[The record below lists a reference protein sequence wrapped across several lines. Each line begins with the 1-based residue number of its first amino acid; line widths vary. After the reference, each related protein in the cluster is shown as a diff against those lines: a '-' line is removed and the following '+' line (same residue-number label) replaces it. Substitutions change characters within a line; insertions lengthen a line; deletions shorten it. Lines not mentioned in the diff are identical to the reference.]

1 MAISGKAYRWYYDTI
16 ACRYY
21 DLMIKWCFLP
31 FGGETK
37 VRRAIL
43 NAASPEKGE
52 RILDMCCG
60 TGSATFATAE
70 RVGEQSR
77 VIGIDLSSGQ
87 IRVAKKRNRFQNVEF
102 MTADATKT
110 PFCDGEFDRIII
122 PHAIHE
128 MTRPLR
134 LTVFAEA
141 GRVLK
146 PGGVLAV
153 LEMDNPPTLLW
164 RVLIGFFWFYWLPF
178 NFETPTRRD
187 MLRHGVAEEVSKAG
201 FGKVKK
207 TSLFHG
213 AFQVVKG
220 IK

>member
-43 NAASPEKGE
+43 DAASPEKGE

-77 VIGIDLSSGQ
+77 IIGIDLSSGQ
-87 IRVAKKRNRFQNVEF
+87 IRVARRRNRFQNVEF
-102 MTADATKT
+102 MTADATNT
-110 PFCDGEFDRIII
+110 LATSVQRHRRATERQPTGNVS
-122 PHAIHE
+122 
-128 MTRPLR
+128 RPQ
-134 LTVFAEA
+134 
-141 GRVLK
+141 LK
-146 PGGVLAV
+146 CV
-153 LEMDNPPTLLW
+153 
-164 RVLIGFFWFYWLPF
+164 
-178 NFETPTRRD
+178 
-187 MLRHGVAEEVSKAG
+187 
-201 FGKVKK
+201 
-207 TSLFHG
+207 
-213 AFQVVKG
+213 
-220 IK
+220 

>member
-1 MAISGKAYRWYYDTI
+1 MTISAKAYQWYYDTI

-31 FGGETK
+31 FGGERK

-43 NAASPEKGE
+43 DAASPQAGE

-70 RVGEQSR
+70 MAGRQSR
-77 VIGIDLSSGQ
+77 IIGLDLSFGQ
-87 IRVAKKRNRFQNVEF
+87 IRVAKKRNRFPNVEF
-102 MTADATKT
+102 MTADASNT
-110 PFCDGEFDRIII
+110 PFCDGEFDRVII

-128 MTRPLR
+128 MPRPLR
-134 LTVFAEA
+134 LAVLAEA

-153 LEMDNPPTLLW
+153 LEMDDPPSLLW
-164 RVLIGFFWFYWLPF
+164 RLLIGFFWFYWLPF

-187 MLRHGVAEEVSKAG
+187 MLRYGVKEEVGEAG
-201 FGKVKK
+201 FSKVEK

-213 AFQVVKG
+213 TLQVVKG
-220 IK
+220 LR